1 MPADEDAMGA
11 DEELKAIL
19 MELRMPQ
26 KRQIHA
32 GLGGLAGLAG
42 LAYC

>member
-1 MPADEDAMGA
+1 MQVAPTDHDLCVADPDEDAMGA

-26 KRQIHA
+26 KR
-32 GLGGLAGLAG
+32 
-42 LAYC
+42 